1 VLKNVVWL
9 SGIMAFAHVEEVLER
24 IGQVDLS
31 DSSAWRRAQTWG
43 EQIRALEEGER
54 MAANAVPREVGRPYW
69 REKTTRRMG
78 AAMDGSKIH
87 IRGEGWKE
95 LKVGCVFEVEVWPT
109 LDEQTGD
116 LVELGHAV
124 HNSYV
129 AHLGGP
135 EVLGELVWMEAQ
147 RRDWERAADTE
158 VLGDGAPWVWNQAMT
173 FFYDSH
179 QVVDWYHG
187 TEHLAHAAGL
197 LEGEGTP
204 AAKRWFKAQETVLF
218 QGHALRI
225 AQQLEEA
232 ALDRPP
238 DVAEELCQEAGY
250 FRNNERRMNYL
261 EVREEGW
268 PIGSGMVE
276 SGGKQF
282 KARFAGPGMRWS
294 RAGAERLIPVR
305 AAIMSRRFDELWT
318 RVYNSPQN

>member
-1 VLKNVVWL
+1 MWL
-9 SGIMAFAHVEEVLER
+9 SGIMGFEQAEEALER
-24 IGQVDLS
+24 IGQLHLS
-31 DSSAWRRAQTWG
+31 DSSVWRQAQRWG
-43 EQIRALEEGER
+43 EQFRALEEEER
-54 MAANAVPREVGRPYW
+54 TVANAVPREVGRPYW
-69 REKTTRRMG
+69 RDKTTRRMG
-78 AAMDGSKIH
+78 MAMDGSMIH
-87 IRGEGWKE
+87 VRGEGWKE

-109 LDEQTGD
+109 LDEETGD
-116 LVELGHAV
+116 MVELGHAV
-124 HNSYV
+124 HNSCV

-135 EVLGELVWMEAQ
+135 EQLGELVWMEVQ
-147 RRDWERAADTE
+147 RRGWEQAADTE

-225 AQQLEEA
+225 AQQLEKA
-232 ALDRPP
+232 ALDR
-238 DVAEELCQEAGY
+238 DQNVAEELCKEAGY
-250 FRNNERRMNYL
+250 FRHNERRMNYL

-282 KARFAGPGMRWS
+282 KARFAGSGMRWS
-294 RAGAERLIPVR
+294 RVGAERLIPVR
-305 AAIMSRRFDELWT
+305 AAIMSRRFDELWA
-318 RVYNSPQN
+318 RAYNSPQN